1 MEIRS
6 MKKTELIFSKET
18 TEKLTDLDDQLAELE
33 ELLIDDEITK
43 EELLKKFE
51 QITQE
56 LIQIGEI
63 MPGAEESVT
72 GFKDGLQ
79 EMKTLLGK
87 KLQ

>member
-1 MEIRS
+1 M
-6 MKKTELIFSKET
+6 

-43 EELLKKFE
+43 EELLEKFE

-56 LIQIGEI
+56 LIRIGEV

-72 GFKDGLQ
+72 GFKEGLQ
-79 EMKTLLGK
+79 DMKTLLGK

>member
-1 MEIRS
+1 
-6 MKKTELIFSKET
+6 MKKTKLVFTKKM

-56 LIQIGEI
+56 LIRIGEV

-72 GFKDGLQ
+72 GFKEGLQ
-79 EMKTLLGK
+79 DMKTLLGK